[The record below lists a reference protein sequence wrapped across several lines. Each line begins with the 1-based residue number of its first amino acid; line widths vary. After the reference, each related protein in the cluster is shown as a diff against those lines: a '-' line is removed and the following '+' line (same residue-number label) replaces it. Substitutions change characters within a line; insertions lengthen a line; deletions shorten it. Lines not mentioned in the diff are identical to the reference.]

1 MQLKQMLTLF
11 ITKLL
16 AGKTTNDQNPHLYHL
31 KKKKKILK
39 GMICKDVVKP
49 IYTLGS
55 ICFTASGA
63 RTT

>member
-1 MQLKQMLTLF
+1 MNKPHVC
-11 ITKLL
+11 
-16 AGKTTNDQNPHLYHL
+16 TN
-31 KKKKKILK
+31 KKKKKKRKKILK

-55 ICFTASGA
+55 ICFTTSGA

>member
-1 MQLKQMLTLF
+1 MNK
-11 ITKLL
+11 
-16 AGKTTNDQNPHLYHL
+16 PHVCTI
-31 KKKKKILK
+31 KKKEKRKKILK